1 MFQVSFFR
9 LGVTTI
15 GSILFDILLS
25 MLHVSGPR
33 IALED
38 MYLQH
43 EKHLEHGG
51 VVSSYLAVTKPAV

>member
-15 GSILFDILLS
+15 VSILFDILLS